1 MADSPPDARF
11 EQAKAHFFDGLE
23 CFRAGRFEEAE
34 RHYLQSLQAVP
45 QRASTLINLAA
56 TQLQLSRPGDALTTA
71 EAALE
76 IEPHGTEAMLHRA
89 TALMQLGRLDEA
101 LAEAD
106 RLLARDDGL
115 AAAWLRRAQ
124 TLERLGRAADALAS
138 YQRVLNIEPA
148 SAEAWGGRGT
158 LLRELHRL
166 DEAAHAFAEAL
177 RLGADP
183 DLYGYYLASVN
194 GQRVP
199 ATAPGAYVEG
209 LFDDYADEFDDHLV
223 GKLRYSAHTRLI
235 EGLDALARGPF
246 ESALDL
252 GCGTGLCGVV
262 VRPGTRYL
270 TGVDLSA
277 RMLDKA
283 RERGV
288 YDKLVHADVVEH
300 LQTTDARHDL
310 ILSTDV
316 FIYIGDL
323 EPLFAAAR
331 QRMERGVFCFS
342 VEVLE
347 EGGEADFSLLPSL
360 RYAHSERYLRR
371 LAAAHGF
378 DWIASSF
385 AQVREDQRDPVPG
398 LFVYLSAAAR

>member
-1 MADSPPDARF
+1 MADSPSDTRF
-11 EQAKAHFFDGLE
+11 EQAKAHFFAGLE
-23 CFRAGRFEEAE
+23 CFRAGRFDEAE
-34 RHYLQSLQAVP
+34 RHYRQSLEAVP

-56 TQLQLSRPGDALTTA
+56 TQLQLSRLGEALTTA
-71 EAALE
+71 EAALVV
-76 IEPHGTEAMLHRA
+76 EPQSVEALLHRA
-89 TALMQLGRLDEA
+89 TALMRLGRLDEA
-101 LAEAD
+101 LIGFD
-106 RLLARDDGL
+106 RLLARDAGV
-115 AAAWLRRAQ
+115 AEVWLRRAQ
-124 TLERLGRAADALAS
+124 TLERLGRAGDALAS
-138 YQRVLNIEPA
+138 YERVLTIEPT

-166 DEAAHAFAEAL
+166 DEAAHAFGEAL
-177 RLGADP
+177 RLGADA

-235 EGLDALARGPF
+235 EGLNALARGPF
-246 ESALDL
+246 DSALDL

-262 VRPGTRYL
+262 VRPGTRDL

-288 YDKLVHADVVEH
+288 YDRLVHADVVEH
-300 LQTTDARHDL
+300 LQTTDAQHDL

-347 EGGEADFSLLPSL
+347 GGEADFSLLPSL
-360 RYAHSERYLRR
+360 RYAHSEPYLRR

-398 LFVYLSAAAR
+398 LFVYLSAAPR